1 MIIQD
6 DVGKIGNEIIVAVLA
21 GAFVFAVLAYVI
33 VGMIAGST
41 YGFISAVVVFLLVF
55 LFVATK
61 IDKYE

>member
-6 DVGKIGNEIIVAVLA
+6 DAGKIGNEIIVAVLA

-33 VGMIAGST
+33 VGMIASST

-55 LFVATK
+55 LYVAIK
-61 IDKYE
+61 IGKYE

>member
-6 DVGKIGNEIIVAVLA
+6 DVGKIGNEIIAAVIA

-33 VGMIAGST
+33 VGMVAGNT
-41 YGFISAVVVFLLVF
+41 YGFISAIAVFLLIF

-61 IDKYE
+61 IGKYE

>member
-6 DVGKIGNEIIVAVLA
+6 DAGKIGNEIIVAVLA

-55 LFVATK
+55 LYVAIK
-61 IDKYE
+61 IGKYE